1 LIDLQLEYVDLF
13 LVHWPVFLGG
23 KSIEEQVAN
32 TKPIHILW
40 KEMEDLK
47 NQAKS
52 NQLGFQ
58 TTMFKV

>member
-47 NQAKS
+47 KS
-52 NQLGFQ
+52 G
-58 TTMFKV
+58 KVKSIGVSNYNV